1 MKRFWFCMVKYA
13 AAIVLLAAGGLGL
26 LLAPSVALAEGPPTE
41 SMGCSDTV
49 IVDLISG
56 QSNTAFI
63 GIGIGIAILALALFI
78 ISRKTPRRAKRKR
91 AS

>member
-1 MKRFWFCMVKYA
+1 MRRVWFCMVKYA
-13 AAIVLLAAGGLGL
+13 AAIALLAAGSLGL
-26 LLAPSVALAEGPPTE
+26 LLTPSVALAESE
-41 SMGCSDTV
+41 SVGCSDSV
-49 IVDLISG
+49 IVELISG

-78 ISRKTPRRAKRKR
+78 ISRKTHRRAKRKH

>member
-1 MKRFWFCMVKYA
+1 MVKYA
-13 AAIVLLAAGGLGL
+13 AAIALLAAGGLGL
-26 LLAPSVALAEGPPTE
+26 LLTPSVALAERSE
-41 SMGCSDTV
+41 SAGCSDTV
-49 IVDLISG
+49 IVELIKG

-78 ISRKTPRRAKRKR
+78 ISRKTHRRAKRKH